1 MSQNNQIIYLDN
13 NATTRLDD
21 RVLEAMLPYFTQ
33 DYANASSSHLFGL
46 AVNEAVEAA
55 REQVTDLIGARPKE
69 ITFTSGATEAI
80 NLAIKGLINSH
91 KKHIIT
97 VATEHKAV
105 LDTCAYMERN
115 GFEVNYLPVNQYGLI
130 DLHILETA
138 IRPDTLLVCVMFA
151 NNETGV
157 IQPVSEI
164 SNLAHSKGAL
174 FMTDATQAVGKLPID
189 VQQLGIDLMPFSAHK
204 FYGPKGIGA
213 LYASA
218 KVRQLIEV
226 QQHGGGH
233 ERKLRN
239 GTLNVPGIIGLGKTC
254 KIAEDEMDTES
265 KHIEEMRNHLENELL
280 KINGTFINGTTK
292 HRLYNTINLCFKGIN
307 SEKLI
312 LALQNIAV
320 SNGSACSA
328 VTTEPSYV
336 LKALGLT
343 DADALASIRFSLGRF
358 TTTDDIKAT
367 IAKITE
373 LVANQRQPAH

>member
-1 MSQNNQIIYLDN
+1 MPQNNKIIYLDN

-33 DYANASSSHLFGL
+33 DYANAGSSHLFGL
-46 AVNEAVEAA
+46 TVNEAVEAA
-55 REQVTDLIGARPKE
+55 REQVASLIGAKPKE

-80 NLAIKGLINSH
+80 NLAIKGLKNSE
-91 KKHIIT
+91 KKHIVT
-97 VATEHKAV
+97 VVTEHKAV
-105 LDTCAYMERN
+105 LDTCAYMEGN
-115 GFEVNYLPVNQYGLI
+115 GFEVDYLPVNQYGLI
-130 DLHILETA
+130 DLQVLESA
-138 IRPDTLLVCVMFA
+138 IRPDTLLVCVMLA

-157 IQPVSEI
+157 IHPI
-164 SNLAHSKGAL
+164 SAISALAHAKNAL
-174 FMTDATQAVGKLPID
+174 FMTDATQAIGKLPID

-213 LYASA
+213 LYISA
-218 KVRQLIEV
+218 KARQLIEA

-233 ERKLRN
+233 ERKLRS
-239 GTLNVPGIIGLGKTC
+239 GTLNVPGIIGLGKAC
-254 KIAEDEMDTES
+254 EIAEDEMHTDTIR
-265 KHIEEMRNHLENELL
+265 IEELRNQLENELL
-280 KINGTFINGTTK
+280 KIEDTFVNGSIG
-292 HRLYNTINLCFKGIN
+292 HRLYNTTNLCFKGIN

-358 TTTDDIKAT
+358 TTIEDIETT
-367 IAKITE
+367 IAKVAE
-373 LVANQRQPAH
+373 LVATQRQPNI